1 MPLKELPEGYGSTS
15 EGFEPPADVAKQQFE
30 PDPSVIDMILSAP
43 SAISQAI
50 SGEGVPI
57 EFPDLPELTDM
68 GSDAPGK
75 TSIQC
80 WERCFGTLQ
89 QLGLQVKERPR

>member
-57 EFPDLPELTDM
+57 EFPI
-68 GSDAPGK
+68 SQ
-75 TSIQC
+75 S
-80 WERCFGTLQ
+80 
-89 QLGLQVKERPR
+89 